1 MSKKSEQNT
10 FEIYEKLRAGLMY
23 PSIIYIPMDTVL
35 EYVDLKEV
43 EELQRIM
50 QPFDK
55 LWISESLEINYHLE
69 ADSNLNIFFKKQDI
83 LKKNL
88 FELLSYKQLLKPE
101 EFAYLE
107 KSYKDF
113 LYVCMFFSQEMLV
126 ILRESTEKE
135 LTKYLQLFELQDF
148 HYQKHFYAIEEVLPT
163 SEEEKKTW
171 YREEDNSSKDL
182 KENTPSGNKQD
193 KNKRKKVK
201 KKKEKITTD
210 EESQKYLLETV
221 FNVKTD

>member
-10 FEIYEKLRAGLMY
+10 FEIYENLRAGLMY
-23 PSIIYIPMDTVL
+23 PSIFYISKDTAL
-35 EYVDLKEV
+35 DYVDYKEI
-43 EELQRIM
+43 EELQKIV

-69 ADSNLNIFFKKQDI
+69 ADSNLTIFLKKQDI

-88 FELLSYKQLLKPE
+88 FELMSYKQLLKPE

-107 KSYKDF
+107 KSYKEF

-135 LTKYLQLFELQDF
+135 LTKYLHLFELQDF
-148 HYQKHFYAIEEVLPT
+148 HYQKHFSAIEEVLPT
-163 SEEEKKTW
+163 SKEEKKTW
-171 YREEDNSSKDL
+171 YRQESNSSEDL
-182 KENTPSGNKQD
+182 KEKTPTNNKD
-193 KNKRKKVK
+193 ENKNKKVK
-201 KKKEKITTD
+201 NKKEKIITD